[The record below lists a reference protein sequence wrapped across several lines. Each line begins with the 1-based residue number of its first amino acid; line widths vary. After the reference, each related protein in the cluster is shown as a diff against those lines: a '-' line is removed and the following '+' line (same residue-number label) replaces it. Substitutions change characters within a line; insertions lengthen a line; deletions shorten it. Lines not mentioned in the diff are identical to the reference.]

1 MFHHKAEAK
10 TYFLELKLSSIL
22 MKEYKSQFNTL
33 VITSRNLQY
42 YEFTITKLL
51 PFLPRPFLLFPATLN
66 LNPTPCGPVAGYKCD
81 NYANCSGITLL
92 EATALQSWWFEPH

>member
-66 LNPTPCGPVAGYKCD
+66 LNPTPCGPVAGYKC
-81 NYANCSGITLL
+81 
-92 EATALQSWWFEPH
+92 